1 MCVMTARTE
10 YNLIFDDSKRFSRI
24 LGVII
29 ISINHHYRKNLN
41 SGKFQGNRVPANR
54 DFTIQSK
61 ALWLAFKRKDLTR
74 GLFLMFVS

>member
-1 MCVMTARTE
+1 MCDMTARSG

-24 LGVII
+24 LRVIT

-54 DFTIQSK
+54 DFTI
-61 ALWLAFKRKDLTR
+61 
-74 GLFLMFVS
+74 